1 MKKQPIRLSE
11 HPGLLS
17 TMASVVSIL
26 IGLCFG
32 FLLLLLLNPKNA
44 VAGMGSLLGKGVTDM
59 GNVLYRAAPL
69 IMVGLSVAFA
79 YKVKL
84 FNIGASGQYTIGAFL
99 ALTCAI
105 EFQLP
110 WYVCLLAAMVGGAF
124 WGLFPGL
131 FKALFNVNEVL
142 TAIMFNWIGMNL
154 VNFLIPNFPKMLD
167 SDWGASAS
175 DRTASLANA
184 NPGAILPR
192 MGLDKLFHY
201 SYMNIGF
208 LLAILI
214 AVILWVILKKT
225 TFGYELK
232 ACGNNR
238 DAAVYAGINAKK
250 NIILSMVISGAMAGI
265 GGGLYYLAGGGQY
278 TLLQSIEGAGF
289 DGISVAL
296 LANCNPL
303 GCIFSAI
310 FLSYLRLGG
319 NAMQSQG
326 FATEATDIVI
336 SVIVYLAAFSLLLRM
351 ILSGGMG
358 GHKKK
363 NGKKEA
369 AK

>member
-1 MKKQPIRLSE
+1 MKKQPIRLSD

-17 TMASVVSIL
+17 ISASVVSIL
-26 IGLCFG
+26 IGLLFG
-32 FLLLLLLNPKNA
+32 FLLLLALNPRNA
-44 VAGMGSLLGKGVTDM
+44 LSGMGSLLGKGITDF

-69 IMVGLSVAFA
+69 VMVGLAVAFA
-79 YKVKL
+79 YKVSL
-84 FNIGASGQYTIGAFL
+84 FNIGASGQYTVGTFL
-99 ALTCAI
+99 ALTFAI
-105 EFQLP
+105 EFQMP
-110 WYVCLLAAMVGGAF
+110 WYVCLLVAMVGGAV

-154 VNFLIPNFPKMLD
+154 VNFLIPNMPRMLD

-175 DRTASLANA
+175 DRTANLTNA
-184 NPGAILPR
+184 NPSAILPKL
-192 MGLDKLFHY
+192 GLDKLFHY

-208 LLAILI
+208 FLAILM
-214 AVILWVILKKT
+214 AVILWVVLKKT

-232 ACGNNR
+232 ACGHNR

-250 NIILSMVISGAMAGI
+250 NIILSMLISGAMAGL
-265 GGGLYYLAGGGQY
+265 GGGLFYLAGGGQY
-278 TLLQSIEGAGF
+278 TLLQTIESAGF

-296 LANCNPL
+296 LANCHPV

-326 FATEATDIVI
+326 YATEATDIVI

-351 ILSGGMG
+351 ILSGSGR
-358 GHKKK
+358 KKSR
-363 NGKKEA
+363 KKEVS
-369 AK
+369 K